1 MPPAILASP
10 LLAAGVTAAG
20 VVGAGALSARASNKA
35 TKASTAANTEALNF
49 TKSQAEA
56 ASADYARRYAA
67 WEAERRAL
75 FQRYGI
81 NIPASAPPAAPGAGV
96 PGAQPQGPG
105 VGNSLM
111 RGATIA
117 DILGRKQAQPPP
129 EARPLD
135 TWNDWG
141 ERGLRLA

>member
-1 MPPAILASP
+1 MMPQAV
-10 LLAAGVTAAG
+10 LLAAIPAAAAIG
-20 VVGAGALSARASNKA
+20 GAVVQSRAANKA

-67 WEAERRAL
+67 WEAERQAL

-81 NIPASAPPAAPGAGV
+81 NIPASAPAGPGAGV
-96 PGAQPQGPG
+96 PGPQPQGPAM
-105 VGNSLM
+105 GNSLM

-129 EARPLD
+129 DARPLD
-135 TWNDWG
+135 AWNDWG
-141 ERGLRLA
+141 QRGLRLA